1 MIRDLY
7 RTLEVSP
14 QASEEELKRS
24 YRRLALLYHPDRNQA
39 ARETED
45 RFKEAAYAY
54 SILSNGDKR
63 KRYDL
68 YRQFMKHS
76 ARWGIPPSPSQ
87 ERILNDIF
95 LDPKLPGLGKW
106 LEEILKAKE
115 ISGNGRTFWTLS
127 RATLRL
133 LRQVYEEE
141 KKKAD
146 STKKKGPLKVRRRPR
161 IVSYPKTV
169 LKKVGSVFI
178 PLGGGRR
185 GANRTGT
192 GPSSGAAGPYGPDTG
207 GTNQRGDI
215 EWALPLTRE
224 EAEHGTRMTLSFFRD
239 SHWDRLSVHV
249 PPNTREGVRLRVRNK
264 GNRIAS
270 SGETG
275 DLYLRVMIR

>member
-1 MIRDLY
+1 MVSDLY

-14 QASEEELKRS
+14 EAKEVEVKRA

-39 ARETED
+39 GAEAED

-54 SILSNGDKR
+54 SILGDRDKR

-68 YRQFMKHS
+68 YREFMKQS

-87 ERILNDIF
+87 DRILNDIF

-106 LEEILKAKE
+106 LEEILSAKE

-127 RATLRL
+127 RATLQL
-133 LRQVYEEE
+133 LREIYQEE
-141 KKKAD
+141 KKKSD
-146 STKKKGPLKVRRRPR
+146 PSKKRQRHR
-161 IVSYPKTV
+161 ILFYPKTV

-178 PLGGGRR
+178 PLGSARPR
-185 GANRTGT
+185 GSRTEKASPAGTT
-192 GPSSGAAGPYGPDTG
+192 GPSGPGRTGKNQGA
-207 GTNQRGDI
+207 DI

-224 EAEHGTRMTLSFFRD
+224 EAVNGTQVTLSFFRD
-239 SHWDRLSVHV
+239 SQWDRLSLHV
-249 PPNTREGVRLRVRNK
+249 PPDTRDGVRLRVRNK

-270 SGETG
+270 SGGTG

>member
-14 QASEEELKRS
+14 EANEEEVKRS

-39 ARETED
+39 GVEAED

-54 SILSNGDKR
+54 SILGDRDKR

-68 YRQFMKHS
+68 YREFMKQS

-87 ERILNDIF
+87 ERILNDLF
-95 LDPKLPGLGKW
+95 LDPKLPGLGRW
-106 LEEILKAKE
+106 LEEILSTKE

-127 RATLRL
+127 RATLQL
-133 LRQVYEEE
+133 LRELYQEE
-141 KKKAD
+141 KKRSD
-146 STKKKGPLKVRRRPR
+146 PSKKRQRPR
-161 IVSYPKTV
+161 VVSYPKTL

-178 PLGGGRR
+178 PLGSDRR
-185 GANRTGT
+185 RVDRSEKGPPSGTT
-192 GPSSGAAGPYGPDTG
+192 GPSGPGRA
-207 GTNQRGDI
+207 GTNQGADI
-215 EWALPLTRE
+215 EWTLPLTRE
-224 EAEHGTRMTLSFFRD
+224 EAARGTRMTLSFFRD
-239 SHWDRLSVHV
+239 SHWDRLSLHV
-249 PPNTREGVRLRVRNK
+249 PPDTRDGVQLRVRNK

-270 SGETG
+270 SGGTG